1 MLAELAAANAAYK
14 IISTTLKNTGEIA
27 RAGKAIGDLMSAK
40 EELQR
45 RGNKKRARGVGGN
58 DLQEFLALEEIK
70 QRENE
75 IKQMLIL
82 SGRPGLW
89 RDYQKFCEE
98 AKDGRAK
105 ARAQAIKRRK
115 KMIEQIG
122 NVGVVIV
129 ILSGLIGVVVWGL
142 WIRGAFAQAQNDL
155 TVCRLIKCVK
165 VDKKTEFCVYRGAHN
180 TQEILSFSLEF
191 PREYKPREYLC
202 QWEIDQP
209 PPPNI
214 YDALKA
220 IKDSQK

>member
-1 MLAELAAANAAYK
+1 MLAELAAANAAFA
-14 IISTTLKNTGEIA
+14 IIKKTVENSGDIM

-58 DLQEFLALEEIK
+58 DLQEFLALETIK
-70 QRENE
+70 QREAE

-115 KMIEQIG
+115 KMLEQIG
-122 NVGVVIV
+122 NAGVAII
-129 ILSGLIGVVVWGL
+129 ILGGLIGVVIWGL
-142 WIRGAFAQAQNDL
+142 WMKGALAQTHNDL
-155 TVCRLIKCVK
+155 TVCRLVKCMKIDK
-165 VDKKTEFCVYRGAHN
+165 VTTACVYRGAHN
-180 TQEILSFSLEF
+180 TQETLMFAPYEF
-191 PREYKPREYLC
+191 RPREYLC
-202 QWEIDQP
+202 QWNPDQP

-214 YDALKA
+214 YDVLEG
-220 IKDSQK
+220 IRDSRK

>member
-45 RGNKKRARGVGGN
+45 RGNQKRARGVGGN

-70 QRENE
+70 QREAE

-115 KMIEQIG
+115 KMLEQAG
-122 NVGVVIV
+122 NFGVAFI
-129 ILSGLIGVVVWGL
+129 IIAGLIGVVIWGL
-142 WIRGAFAQAQNDL
+142 WMKGALAQTQNDL
-155 TVCRLIKCVK
+155 TVCRLVKCMKIDK
-165 VDKKTEFCVYRGAHN
+165 VTTACVYRGAHN
-180 TQEILSFSLEF
+180 TQETLMFAPYEF
-191 PREYKPREYLC
+191 RPREYLC
-202 QWEIDQP
+202 QWNPDQP

-214 YDALKA
+214 YDVLEG
-220 IKDSQK
+220 IRDSRK

>member
-1 MLAELAAANAAYK
+1 MLAELAAANAAFA
-14 IISTTLKNTGEIA
+14 IIKKTVENSGDIM

-58 DLQEFLALEEIK
+58 DLQEFLALETIK
-70 QRENE
+70 QREAE

-98 AKDGRAK
+98 ARDGRAK

-115 KMIEQIG
+115 KMLEQIG
-122 NVGVVIV
+122 NAGVAII
-129 ILSGLIGVVVWGL
+129 ILGGLIGVVIWGL
-142 WIRGAFAQAQNDL
+142 WMKGALAQTHNDL
-155 TVCRLIKCVK
+155 TVCRLVKCMKIDK
-165 VDKKTEFCVYRGAHN
+165 VTTACVYRGAHN
-180 TQEILSFSLEF
+180 TQETLMFAPYEF
-191 PREYKPREYLC
+191 RPREYLC
-202 QWEIDQP
+202 QWNPDQP

-214 YDALKA
+214 YDVLEG
-220 IKDSQK
+220 IRDSRK

>member
-1 MLAELAAANAAYK
+1 VLAELAAANAAFA
-14 IISTTLKNTGEIA
+14 IIKKTVENSGDIM

-58 DLQEFLALEEIK
+58 DLQEFLALETIK
-70 QRENE
+70 QREAE

-115 KMIEQIG
+115 KMLEQIG
-122 NVGVVIV
+122 NAGVAII
-129 ILSGLIGVVVWGL
+129 ILGGLIGVVIWGL
-142 WIRGAFAQAQNDL
+142 WMKGALAQTHNDL
-155 TVCRLIKCVK
+155 TVCRLVKCMKIDK
-165 VDKKTEFCVYRGAHN
+165 VTTACVYRGAHN
-180 TQEILSFSLEF
+180 TQETLMFAPYEF
-191 PREYKPREYLC
+191 RPREYLC
-202 QWEIDQP
+202 QWNPDQP

-214 YDALKA
+214 YDVLEG
-220 IKDSQK
+220 IRDSRK